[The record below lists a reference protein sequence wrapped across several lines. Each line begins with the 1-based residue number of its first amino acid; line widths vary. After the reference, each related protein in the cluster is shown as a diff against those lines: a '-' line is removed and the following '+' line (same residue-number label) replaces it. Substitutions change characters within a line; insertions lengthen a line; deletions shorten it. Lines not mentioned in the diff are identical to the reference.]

1 MRVAIVGSSGYIS
14 KFLIQKFSELR
25 DSVSLIKIGRSSDA
39 DFFLDLNNANDFC
52 FNVLNEVDYI
62 IFTAAVSGPDLCAKE
77 FDSCWN
83 VNVTGT
89 CFFIREALKRNRKV
103 LFFSSDAVFGNNPQ
117 TIFDEFAETKASTPY
132 GKMKKAVED
141 AFSDNTNFKCIRL
154 SYVVSAKDKFTSY
167 CLSCIKQSKQA
178 EIFHPFYRSS
188 ITISDVISSVLYLM
202 SNWSDYAPTFL
213 NVGGDEL
220 ISRVR
225 IADEINRIFNG
236 ILDYKISIPS
246 EEFFKNRPQITQ
258 MRSLYLKKNRILD
271 DASFSQKFFKEL
283 ENIKL

>member
-14 KFLIQKFSELR
+14 KYLIKRFSELGE
-25 DSVSLIKIGRSSDA
+25 SVSLIKIGRSNDA
-39 DFFLDLNNANDFC
+39 DHFLDLNKSDDFC
-52 FNVLNEVDYI
+52 FSVLNDVDYI
-62 IFTAAVSGPDLCAKE
+62 IFTAAISGPDQCAKE

-89 CFFIREALKRNRKV
+89 CFFIREALKRNCKV
-103 LFFSSDAVFGNNPQ
+103 LFFSSDAVFGNNPK
-117 TIFDEFAETKASTPY
+117 TVFDEFSETKASTPY
-132 GKMKKAVED
+132 GKMKKTVED
-141 AFSDNTNFKCIRL
+141 AFSDNNNFKCIRF

-188 ITISDVISSVLYLM
+188 ITISDVVSSVFYLL
-202 SNWSDYAPTFL
+202 SNWSEYEAPFL
-213 NVGGDEL
+213 NVAGDEL

-225 IADEINRIFNG
+225 IADELNRIFNG

-246 EEFFKNRPQITQ
+246 EAFFKNRPQITQ

-271 DASFSQKFFKEL
+271 DISFSQKFFKEL